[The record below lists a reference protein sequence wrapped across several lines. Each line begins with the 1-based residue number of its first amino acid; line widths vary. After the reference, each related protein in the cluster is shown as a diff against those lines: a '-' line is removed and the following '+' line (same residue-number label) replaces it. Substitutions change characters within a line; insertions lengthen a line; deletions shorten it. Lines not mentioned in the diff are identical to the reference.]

1 MGVIIR
7 LIEKT
12 DNPVIA
18 ELIRRVFREFKLSQT
33 GTVYSDETTDSLF
46 ELFQNPNSQ
55 YWVAEL
61 DNIILGGCGF
71 FPTNGLPAGCAEI
84 VKFYLSP
91 DARGK
96 GTGKQLMQRVIDS
109 ARKLGYDKLYL
120 ETFPELAKTISIY
133 EKTGFKHLKHPLG
146 NSGHFAC
153 TIWMIKNLVI
163 IDDGEMNERTTK

>member
-7 LIEKT
+7 PIEKS

-18 ELIRRVFREFKLSQT
+18 ELIRKVFREFKLSQT
-33 GTVYSDETTDSLF
+33 GTVYSDKTTDSLF
-46 ELFQNPNSQ
+46 ELFQNPNAQ

-91 DARGK
+91 EARGQ
-96 GTGKQLMQRVIDS
+96 GTGRELMQRICDS
-109 ARKLGYDKLYL
+109 AKDLGYEELYL
-120 ETFPELAKTISIY
+120 ETFPELAATISMY
-133 EKTGFKHLKHPLG
+133 EKAGFRHLKHPLG

-153 TIWMIKNLVI
+153 TIWMIKNLLSI
-163 IDDGEMNERTTK
+163 NERA